1 MTEKK
6 VFTVKQ
12 VEDYLERMLGN
23 EPLFKRICIRGEV
36 SGCNPSNKGHLYFN
50 LKDATGIIPSVIFKG
65 WLDSACSFKMEDGQ
79 DIVAE
84 GKLEYYRDR
93 GTISFKVTKVE
104 LYGEGML
111 NLLFEQLKK
120 RLTEEGLFDSAKKKP
135 ISKHPKRV
143 GIVTS
148 KSGDAVDD
156 IEKTAKKRN
165 PYVELILYPVTVQG
179 KDSAMEFARGIK
191 TLDKMGVD
199 TIIIGRGGG
208 SKEDL
213 DAFND
218 ERLIRAVYEAET
230 PVISATG
237 HSKNWTLADYVAD
250 LRVITPTEAAIE
262 AIPDLMK
269 ELRRI
274 DDYKETMD
282 RQIRYR
288 LQMAKSRI
296 NELEGKLR
304 ISGPEETLKRQM
316 LTLRQLNERIHPAI
330 QRKYSRTVEHEVNL
344 RALLHPA
351 MQRKLVHT
359 AERQTRMEERLYPV
373 IQRKLTRAAER
384 QAQMEERLYP
394 ALHRKLDRTVER
406 QNQMEAQLYP
416 VMQRK
421 LTRAEERQAQ
431 VEERLY
437 PAMQRKLTRTA
448 ELQAQMEGRL
458 YPAMQRKLTVAEE
471 RQGWME
477 ERLYPAMHRKLD
489 VTKRN
494 AVALLNQLHALAPTA
509 KLQGGFG
516 YIEVEREKSNNENHG
531 QYSPLK
537 SIEDAGLGDHIR
549 VTLHDGRLSA
559 TVDDVAT
566 KSRSAEDE
574 PAESE

>member
-120 RLTEEGLFDSAKKKP
+120 RLTEEGLFDPAKKKP

-218 ERLIRAVYEAET
+218 ERLIRAVYDAET

-288 LQMAKSRI
+288 LQMARSRI

-316 LTLRQLNERIHPAI
+316 LTLRQLSERIHPAI
-330 QRKYSRTVEHEVNL
+330 QRKYTKALEREEQLRTLLAPGVERKVSKAVEKENQL
-344 RALLHPA
+344 RALIHPA
-351 MQRKLVHT
+351 MQRKVERT
-359 AERQTRMEERLYPV
+359 RERQSSLED
-373 IQRKLTRAAER
+373 K
-384 QAQMEERLYP
+384 
-394 ALHRKLDRTVER
+394 
-406 QNQMEAQLYP
+406 
-416 VMQRK
+416 
-421 LTRAEERQAQ
+421 
-431 VEERLY
+431 LY
-437 PAMQRKLTRTA
+437 PAM
-448 ELQAQMEGRL
+448 E
-458 YPAMQRKLTVAEE
+458 
-471 RQGWME
+471 
-477 ERLYPAMHRKLD
+477 RKLD

-494 AVALLNQLHALAPTA
+494 AIALTNQLHALAPTA

-516 YIEVEREKSNNENHG
+516 YIE
-531 QYSPLK
+531 LK
-537 SIEDAGLGDHIR
+537 SKEAKSGAEEYTPLRSIADVKSGDKVR
-549 VTLHDGRLSA
+549 VTLHDGKLSA
-559 TVDDVAT
+559 TVDH
-566 KSRSAEDE
+566 AETDE
-574 PAESE
+574 A

>member
-1 MTEKK
+1 
-6 VFTVKQ
+6 
-12 VEDYLERMLGN
+12 
-23 EPLFKRICIRGEV
+23 
-36 SGCNPSNKGHLYFN
+36 
-50 LKDATGIIPSVIFKG
+50 
-65 WLDSACSFKMEDGQ
+65 
-79 DIVAE
+79 
-84 GKLEYYRDR
+84 
-93 GTISFKVTKVE
+93 
-104 LYGEGML
+104 
-111 NLLFEQLKK
+111 
-120 RLTEEGLFDSAKKKP
+120 
-135 ISKHPKRV
+135 V

-218 ERLIRAVYEAET
+218 ERLIRAVYDAET

-282 RQIRYR
+282 RQIKYR

-316 LTLRQLNERIHPAI
+316 LTLRQLSERIHPAI
-330 QRKYSRTVEHEVNL
+330 QRKYTKVLEREEQLRTLLAPGVERKVSKAVEKENQL
-344 RALLHPA
+344 RALIHPA
-351 MQRKLVHT
+351 MQRKVERT
-359 AERQTRMEERLYPV
+359 RERQSSLED
-373 IQRKLTRAAER
+373 K
-384 QAQMEERLYP
+384 
-394 ALHRKLDRTVER
+394 
-406 QNQMEAQLYP
+406 
-416 VMQRK
+416 
-421 LTRAEERQAQ
+421 
-431 VEERLY
+431 LY
-437 PAMQRKLTRTA
+437 PAM
-448 ELQAQMEGRL
+448 E
-458 YPAMQRKLTVAEE
+458 
-471 RQGWME
+471 
-477 ERLYPAMHRKLD
+477 RKLD

-494 AVALLNQLHALAPTA
+494 AIALTNQLHALAPTA

-516 YIEVEREKSNNENHG
+516 YIE
-531 QYSPLK
+531 LK
-537 SIEDAGLGDHIR
+537 SKEAKSGAEEYTPLRSIADVKSGDKVR
-549 VTLHDGRLSA
+549 VTLHDGKLSA
-559 TVDDVAT
+559 TVDH
-566 KSRSAEDE
+566 AETDE
-574 PAESE
+574 A

>member
-1 MTEKK
+1 MTERNVAEKK

-65 WLDSACSFKMEDGQ
+65 WLESACSFKMEDGQ
-79 DIVAE
+79 DVVAE

-104 LYGEGML
+104 LYGEGLL

-120 RLTEEGLFDSAKKKP
+120 RLTEEGLFDPAKKKP

-191 TLDKMGVD
+191 ALDKMGVD

-218 ERLIRAVYEAET
+218 ERLIRAVYAAET

-269 ELRRI
+269 ELRRM
-274 DDYKETMD
+274 DDYRETLD

-288 LQMAKSRI
+288 LHMAKSRI
-296 NELEGKLR
+296 NELEGKIR

-316 LTLRQLNERIHPAI
+316 LTLRQLSERIHPAI
-330 QRKYSRTVEHEVNL
+330 QRKYARTVEREGQL
-344 RALLHPA
+344 RALLSPEIERKISKAEERAEYLQSLLHPA
-351 MQRKLVHT
+351 MLRKSD
-359 AERQTRMEERLYPV
+359 RLS
-373 IQRKLTRAAER
+373 
-384 QAQMEERLYP
+384 
-394 ALHRKLDRTVER
+394 ER
-406 QNQMEAQLYP
+406 QNLL
-416 VMQRK
+416 RD
-421 LTRAEERQAQ
+421 
-431 VEERLY
+431 RLH
-437 PAMQRKLTRTA
+437 PAM
-448 ELQAQMEGRL
+448 E
-458 YPAMQRKLTVAEE
+458 
-471 RQGWME
+471 
-477 ERLYPAMHRKLD
+477 RKLD

-494 AVALLNQLHALAPTA
+494 AIALTNQLHALAPTA

-516 YIEVEREKSNNENHG
+516 YVEVESGK
-531 QYSPLK
+531 LK
-537 SIEDAGLGDHIR
+537 SESGTEVQYTPLRSIRDVRSGEKIR
-549 VTLHDGRLSA
+549 VTLHDGKLSA
-559 TVDDVAT
+559 TVDDTVVDIN
-566 KSRSAEDE
+566 SAEVDTE
-574 PAESE
+574 D